1 MRTRVTDRTN
11 HGLEYMYMSERSE
24 VTDQT
29 NQRLE
34 HIAMRT
40 CVADRTNE
48 DIDVLKYNEVDSS
61 VYGHLSL
68 TQRVLVCVTAHV
80 CIHLFTH

>member
-11 HGLEYMYMSERSE
+11 HGLEYMYMSELSE

-34 HIAMRT
+34 YIAMRT
-40 CVADRTNE
+40 CVADWTNE
-48 DIDVLKYNEVDSS
+48 DVDVL
-61 VYGHLSL
+61 
-68 TQRVLVCVTAHV
+68 
-80 CIHLFTH
+80 